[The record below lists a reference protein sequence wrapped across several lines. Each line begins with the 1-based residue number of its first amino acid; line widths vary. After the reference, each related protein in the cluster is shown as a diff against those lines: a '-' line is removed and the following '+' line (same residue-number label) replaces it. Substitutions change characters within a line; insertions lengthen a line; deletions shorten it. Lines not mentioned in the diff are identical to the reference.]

1 MKRLLA
7 SKALS
12 GSVLLMSTLCLS
24 SCSSLWLQGDGPE
37 DSYLSSNNTQK
48 TSTVPKEQ
56 YDELAKKYQA
66 LLDESKKTSSPI
78 IGNTVEPQ
86 LDTVTVLDPSDLLN
100 QIDVT
105 IPDQKKSKIDPML
118 RPQNNTQP
126 VIGSY
131 NVKKLNQSDS
141 IDDQISKLREVHALA
156 QANKFDQALV
166 LLRELEDSSEKQ
178 IVVRAKMIL
187 GDLLFNQN
195 EFDLASQVYEEIV
208 GQYAFSGFVVK
219 ALGKLVVCSEKLK
232 QPEKQAKYYSLLHD
246 FFEAT

>member
-1 MKRLLA
+1 MKRIIA

-12 GSVLLMSTLCLS
+12 GCVLLMSTLFLS
-24 SCSSLWLQGDGPE
+24 SCSSLWLIGEGEE
-37 DSYLSSNNTQK
+37 DSYLSSKESQK
-48 TSTVPKEQ
+48 PVTVPKEQ
-56 YDELAKKYQA
+56 YDELAKKYQT
-66 LLDESKKTSSPI
+66 LLDESKNTNLPTL
-78 IGNTVEPQ
+78 GN
-86 LDTVTVLDPSDLLN
+86 TVTVLDPSDLLN
-100 QIDVT
+100 QIDVN
-105 IPDQKKSKIDPML
+105 IPDQSKTRVDPML
-118 RPQNNTQP
+118 KPQQRPEV

-141 IDDQISKLREVHALA
+141 IDDQITKLRQVQTLA
-156 QANKFDQALV
+156 KANKYDQALV
-166 LLRELEDSSEKQ
+166 LLRELEDSSERQ
-178 IVVRAKMIL
+178 IAVRAKMIL

-195 EFDLASQVYEEIV
+195 EFDLASQVYEEVI